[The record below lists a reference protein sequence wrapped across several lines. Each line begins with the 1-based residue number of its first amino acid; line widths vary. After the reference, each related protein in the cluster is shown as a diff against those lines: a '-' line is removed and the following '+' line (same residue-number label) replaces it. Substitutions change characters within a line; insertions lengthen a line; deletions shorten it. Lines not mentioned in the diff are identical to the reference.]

1 MPRNSA
7 AYLADIVEACDGLA
21 EVLSGVDLETYR
33 ERRSVR
39 TSVER
44 EFTIIG
50 EAIAVLSRRDPDLA
64 ARISHVRLI
73 VGFRNRLVHEY
84 PQIDDEAVY
93 AIAQRDAPTF
103 AQSAQPFL
111 SRWETQTNK
120 RIELIGRH
128 AMMFIRAQR
137 ANSSCARR

>member
-1 MPRNSA
+1 MPRKSA

-21 EVLSGVDLETYR
+21 EVLAGVDLEAYR
-33 ERRSVR
+33 TRRSVR

-50 EAIAVLSRRDPDLA
+50 EDVAVLSRRDPALA
-64 ARISHVRLI
+64 ARISHARLI

-93 AIAQRDAPTF
+93 AIARRDAPT
-103 AQSAQPFL
+103 L
-111 SRWETQTNK
+111 
-120 RIELIGRH
+120 
-128 AMMFIRAQR
+128 RAE
-137 ANSSCARR
+137 CAALLEQVGDAD